1 MANLFSLFLALE
13 NYIIGMCICLFK
25 YIVIL
30 IISFFLYNYCNA
42 GITTC
47 TGVQQMEMVCGDLV
61 LVDLELLQYSQT
73 AYKLSVS

>member
-1 MANLFSLFLALE
+1 MFIQVHCTLN
-13 NYIIGMCICLFK
+13 
-25 YIVIL
+25 V
-30 IISFFLYNYCNA
+30 IISFFSIYNYCNA

-61 LVDLELLQYSQT
+61 LTDLELLKYSQT

>member
-1 MANLFSLFLALE
+1 MFIQVHCNFILFFFFSS
-13 NYIIGMCICLFK
+13 II
-25 YIVIL
+25 
-30 IISFFLYNYCNA
+30 NRNEE
-42 GITTC
+42 ITTC